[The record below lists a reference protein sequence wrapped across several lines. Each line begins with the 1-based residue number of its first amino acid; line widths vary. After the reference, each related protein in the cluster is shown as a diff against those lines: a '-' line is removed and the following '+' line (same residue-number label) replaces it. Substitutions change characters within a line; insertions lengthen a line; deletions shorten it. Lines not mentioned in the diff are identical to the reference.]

1 MKRLLII
8 AAAMSLMLPAAS
20 MAQPGRPD
28 QGNRPDRPGGNGG
41 SNRPGGPGAGKPGGP
56 VTLPAPAP
64 NRPGRPDPG
73 NRPGKPNPGKPNPGR
88 PDRPTPLPGPGMRP
102 PPRPNPGM
110 RPPPRPSRPQFSWRG
125 RHFNPIAGA
134 MFRYP
139 PGYAYRRW
147 TIGAFLPSL
156 FLASSYYYD
165 DWRGLGID
173 APPPGRRWVRYG
185 SDLLLVNVHTRRV
198 EDVISGVF
206 Y

>member
-8 AAAMSLMLPAAS
+8 AAAMSLMLPAVS
-20 MAQPGRPD
+20 SAQPG
-28 QGNRPDRPGGNGG
+28 QGNRPGGNGG
-41 SNRPGGPGAGKPGGP
+41 PGGPGAGKPGGA
-56 VTLPAPAP
+56 VTLPAPVP
-64 NRPGRPDPG
+64 NRPGRPDSG
-73 NRPGKPNPGKPNPGR
+73 NRPGKPNPGR
-88 PDRPTPLPGPGMRP
+88 PDRPKPLPGPGMRP

-125 RHFNPIAGA
+125 RHFNPIVGS

-147 TIGAFLPSL
+147 TIGALLPSL

-185 SDLLLVNVHTRRV
+185 SDLLLVNTRTRRV
-198 EDVISGVF
+198 EDVITGVF